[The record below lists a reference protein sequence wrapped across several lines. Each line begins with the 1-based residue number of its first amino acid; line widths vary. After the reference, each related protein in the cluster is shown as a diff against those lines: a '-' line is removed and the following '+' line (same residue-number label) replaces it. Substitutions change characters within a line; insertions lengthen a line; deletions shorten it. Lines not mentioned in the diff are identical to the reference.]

1 MRSFV
6 KFCVDSVSGFF
17 SRVAHWFEGDQAAD
31 KAASAEVDQAIDKID
46 PLAREIIAK
55 YPLRTLKQDISYF
68 VAMLDD
74 FSGISRQL
82 ASLLDVLIKEAETFD
97 EKTGPEKKE
106 FVTAVVLKI
115 YQKYETDLPRLP
127 EFLEE
132 TVIRMIVGIA
142 IDSIVQVFNKNLV
155 AFQANGRSLRFV
167 PSAEPERKIPI
178 VPRDLR
184 KERGV
189 GRT

>member
-1 MRSFV
+1 M
-6 KFCVDSVSGFF
+6 KFCVDSISAFF
-17 SRVAHWFEGDQAAD
+17 SRLAHWFERDQVAD
-31 KAASAEVDQAIDKID
+31 KDASDEVDQAIDKID

-55 YPLRTLKQDISYF
+55 YPLRTMKQDMSYF
-68 VAMLDD
+68 AALLHD
-74 FSGISRQL
+74 FSGISREL
-82 ASLLDVLIKEAETFD
+82 ASLLDVLIKEAEVFE

-106 FVTAVVLKI
+106 FVIAVVLKM

-132 TVIRMIVGIA
+132 AVIRMIVGIA
-142 IDSIVQVFNKNLV
+142 IDSIVQVFNKNRV
-155 AFQANGRSLRFV
+155 AFQADGRSVRFV
-167 PSAEPERKIPI
+167 PSVEPERKIPI

-184 KERGV
+184 KGRGV